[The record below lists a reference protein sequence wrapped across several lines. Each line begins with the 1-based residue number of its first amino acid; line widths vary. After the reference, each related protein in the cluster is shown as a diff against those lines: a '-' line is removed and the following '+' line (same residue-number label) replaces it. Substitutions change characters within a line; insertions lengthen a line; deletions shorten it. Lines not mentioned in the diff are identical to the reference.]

1 MLGGMTALGRT
12 DPDPRWVDAILDWR
26 WTWLA
31 ARIALTGAFILG
43 GLTKLLDF
51 PAAVAEQEG
60 LGLYPGWLW
69 AGTAIVVELIGPTLI
84 ISGRLVWLGAG
95 ALGVLTAIATVTAND
110 FWALHGHERFVAAN
124 TFFEHISII
133 AGFVMAALIAG
144 HAERTARRAPAAAA
158 PSGDI
163 EGARP

>member
-1 MLGGMTALGRT
+1 MTAFGRT
-12 DPDPRWVDAILDWR
+12 AAPDPRWVDAILDWR

-43 GLTKLLDF
+43 GLTKLIDF
-51 PAAVAEQEG
+51 PGAIAEQEG
-60 LGLYPGWLW
+60 LGLHPGWLW
-69 AGTAIVVELIGPTLI
+69 AGLAVAVELIGPVLI

-110 FWALHGHERFVAAN
+110 FWALQGQQRFVAAN

-133 AGFVMAALIAG
+133 AGFVMAALIAE
-144 HAERTARRAPAAAA
+144 HAGRESRRRPRQAPTSARI
-158 PSGDI
+158 GQ
-163 EGARP
+163 

>member
-1 MLGGMTALGRT
+1 MTVLGRNAAS
-12 DPDPRWVDAILDWR
+12 DPRWVDAILDWR

-51 PAAVAEQEG
+51 SGAVAEQEG
-60 LGLYPGWLW
+60 LGLHPGWLW
-69 AGTAIVVELIGPTLI
+69 AGLAIAIELIGPVLI

-95 ALGVLTAIATVTAND
+95 ALGVLTAIATVTANN
-110 FWALHGHERFVAAN
+110 FWALEGNARFVAAD

-133 AGFVMAALIAG
+133 AGFIMAALIAER
-144 HAERTARRAPAAAA
+144 AEREAREGTA
-158 PSGDI
+158 PSR
-163 EGARP
+163 RPATTSSQE